1 MLDSILS
8 HLTAAPWRDNIQYFD
23 TITSTNDVLKELA
36 AQGAPEGTTLIAGSQ
51 SGGRGRLGRT
61 FLSPPDTGIY
71 LSVLLRPS
79 CPPPCGRAISSRAGS
94 WMRPAPRATR
104 RASR

>member
-8 HLTAAPWRDNIQYFD
+8 HLTAAPWLDNIQYFD

-36 AQGAPEGTTLIAGSQ
+36 ALGAPEGTTLIAGSQ

-61 FLSPPDTGIY
+61 FLSPPETGIY
-71 LSVLLRPS
+71 MSVLLRPNCS
-79 CPPPCGRAISSRAGS
+79 PLELMHLTCAAGSAAIRCWISSYS
-94 WMRPAPRATR
+94 
-104 RASR
+104 